1 MKTVALQDL
10 VKAYGE
16 DAVKRILKTF
26 SCKEKNADVDRF
38 LRKLA
43 IKNTRKRNSITH
55 LVFDDERRLVA
66 YFTLTN
72 KPLTIRLGDF
82 SDKDV
87 ISRLDEVARVT
98 VDRENRIYRISAYLI
113 AQVAKNQAI
122 PEGRNLSGKD
132 LFAEIFSKIAI
143 VQGIVGGKVVF
154 LEYEK
159 ERPQLRKLYIQKY
172 GFREF
177 PMPSNEDK
185 QRKLGQLF
193 CFLND
198 DVERNEPKVD

>member
-26 SCKEKNADVDRF
+26 SCKEKNEDVDRF

-55 LVFDDERRLVA
+55 LVFDDERHLVA

-122 PEGRNLSGKD
+122 PEGRNLSGRD

-159 ERPQLRKLYIQKY
+159 ERPRLRKLYTQKY

>member
-26 SCKEKNADVDRF
+26 SCKEKNEDVDRF

-132 LFAEIFSKIAI
+132 LFAEIFSKIAMTAR
-143 VQGIVGGKVVF
+143 G
-154 LEYEK
+154 
-159 ERPQLRKLYIQKY
+159 
-172 GFREF
+172 
-177 PMPSNEDK
+177 
-185 QRKLGQLF
+185 
-193 CFLND
+193 
-198 DVERNEPKVD
+198 